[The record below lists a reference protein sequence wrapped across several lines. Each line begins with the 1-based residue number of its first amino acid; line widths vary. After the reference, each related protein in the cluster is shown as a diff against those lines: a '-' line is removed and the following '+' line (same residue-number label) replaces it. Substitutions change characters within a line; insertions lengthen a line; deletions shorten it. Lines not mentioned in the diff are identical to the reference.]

1 MPAVSNDSRLQMQRV
16 QNYNSV
22 FGCCHRSKENHL
34 IPNNFLSGLKKK
46 KIPVYEHVLLNLHL
60 TSVTY
65 PLHEL

>member
-34 IPNNFLSGLKKK
+34 IPNNFLSGQKKTTS
-46 KIPVYEHVLLNLHL
+46 IL
-60 TSVTY
+60 TCSSK
-65 PLHEL
+65 LGFG